1 MDKII
6 IALNMIIDY
15 VDKVENVNEKD
26 ITDFLY
32 NTGFD
37 DYEVR
42 QTLSI
47 LDFNNFNGD
56 LNIRYFSRLEL
67 QKFTNSAR
75 NYLQKLNL
83 SGFMDFVSLD
93 KVVEKVL
100 EHEPYKVGTDAVKQT
115 VLMVLLEKKPFF
127 AQNYFNG
134 DDFVH

>member
-1 MDKII
+1 MDKIV

-67 QKFTNSAR
+67 QKFTNPAR

-115 VLMVLLEKKPFF
+115 VLMVLLEKKSFF
-127 AQNYFNG
+127 TQNYFDG

>member
-1 MDKII
+1 MDKIV

-15 VDKVENVNEKD
+15 VDRVENVNEKE
-26 ITDFLY
+26 ITEFLY

-56 LNIRYFSRLEL
+56 LNVRYFSRAESE
-67 QKFTNSAR
+67 KFTNSAL

-93 KVVEKVL
+93 KVVEKVW
-100 EHEPYKVGTDAVKQT
+100 ERESYKVGTDYVKQV
-115 VLMVLLEKKPFF
+115 VLMILLEKKSYFS
-127 AQNYFNG
+127 QNYFDG

>member
-1 MDKII
+1 MDKIV

-15 VDKVENVNEKD
+15 VDKVENVNEKE
-26 ITDFLY
+26 ITEFLY

-56 LNIRYFSRLEL
+56 LNVRYFSRAESE
-67 QKFTNSAR
+67 KFTNSAL

-83 SGFMDFVSLD
+83 SGFMDFISLD
-93 KVVEKVL
+93 KVVEKVW
-100 EHEPYKVGTDAVKQT
+100 ERESYKVGTDYVKQA
-115 VLMVLLEKKPFF
+115 VLMILLEKKSYFS
-127 AQNYFNG
+127 QNYFDG